1 LNHKKPFVKQT
12 QEQILSKNVLVLKS
26 SPRIN
31 GNSNMLADRLEVGAK
46 EAGANVESVMLHNLN
61 IQPCDACD
69 VCQETGVCV
78 LKDDMQ
84 QIYSLIEEADAIVI
98 AGPIYWFTISAQAK
112 LCIDR
117 WYALSPYKENFSG
130 KQAGIIL
137 TYGDDDLHSSG
148 GINAIHTFES
158 MFAYLGVEIK
168 GIVHGSAYDVGEIQK
183 LPDLFEHAYQLGQ
196 NLAA

>member
-1 LNHKKPFVKQT
+1 MR
-12 QEQILSKNVLVLKS
+12 KNILVLKS

-31 GNSNMLADRLEVGAK
+31 GNSNVLADRLEVGAK
-46 EAGANVESVMLHNLN
+46 EAGANVDTVMLHNLN

-69 VCQETGVCV
+69 VCKETGVCV

-84 QIYSLIEEADAIVI
+84 QIYTQIEKADAIVF
-98 AGPIYWFTISAQAK
+98 AGPVYWFTINAQAK

-148 GINAIHTFES
+148 GINAINTFES
-158 MFAYLGVEIK
+158 IFHYLGVEIK
-168 GIVHGSAYDVGEIQK
+168 GIVHGSADDAGEIQK
-183 LPDLFEHAYQLGQ
+183 QPDLIEDAYKLGKK
-196 NLAA
+196 LAA